1 MARLSFVL
9 AAAFRDLRR
18 TGAAGAGGVLLI
30 ALAVLVIGGT
40 LGGREALGRLT
51 GAWRAE
57 LRIVAVLREDGA
69 ASDGGARLLP
79 GVRALPGVG
88 AVRYVSSREA
98 LAELRRYLGTLGMNG
113 DGLDRL
119 PVNPVPAR
127 LLVTPAPGAS
137 AAALRGLTEALGR
150 LPGVEEVQ
158 AAVGWVEPVERVERA
173 LTRGGLALGGLLG
186 LAALVVIAGASALAR
201 QRRADETAIL
211 RLAGASETSLWSPL
225 LLQAAVQGG
234 AGAALGWSALILL
247 SEAGAPWIGGW
258 LRASLGLAALPVPAW
273 PLTAALLGGGVA
285 GGLVGGL
292 AAGRP

>member
-1 MARLSFVL
+1 MARPSFVL

-18 TGAAGAGGVLLI
+18 TGAAGAAGVLLT
-30 ALAVLVIGGT
+30 ALAILVVGGT
-40 LGGREALGRLT
+40 LTGREALGRLT

-69 ASDGGARLLP
+69 AGGGARLLP

-88 AVRYVSSREA
+88 AVRYVGSREA
-98 LAELRRYLGTLGMNG
+98 LGELRRYLETLGMNA

-127 LLVTPAPGAS
+127 LLVIPAPGTS

-150 LPGVEEVQ
+150 LPGVAEVQ
-158 AAVGWVEPVERVERA
+158 AAVGWVEPVERVERG

-186 LAALVVIAGASALAR
+186 LAAVLAIAGASALAR
-201 QRRADETAIL
+201 QRRVEETAIL
-211 RLAGASETSLWSPL
+211 RLAGVPETALWSPL

-234 AGAALGWSALILL
+234 AGAALGWSVLVLI
-247 SEAGAPWIGGW
+247 SEAGAPWTEGW
-258 LRASLGLAALPVPAW
+258 LRATLGLVALPVSAW
-273 PLTAALLGGGVA
+273 PLTAALLGGGVIA
-285 GGLVGGL
+285 GLVGGL